1 MQLLSWVSGTKFHTF
16 ACHPSDLPRLGLTIR
31 RTDLQLVHQSIPA
44 VPIPP
49 PPGQPRGICSS
60 CQSRGCGIRNFIAAR
75 GLGISLPRGDPRAFD
90 TRVFELTW
98 KSLSEKTRPS
108 LKTGLSV
115 TDSKNLWMFLKICFL
130 KFRYFFIYTCKHMN
144 I

>member
-1 MQLLSWVSGTKFHTF
+1 MVDNCSQPLCINQFQR
-16 ACHPSDLPRLGLTIR
+16 CPS
-31 RTDLQLVHQSIPA
+31 
-44 VPIPP
+44 PP
-49 PPGQPRGICSS
+49 PQATVGGGGGICSS
-60 CQSRGCGIRNFIAAR
+60 CQSRRWGIRNFIAAR

-115 TDSKNLWMFLKICFL
+115 TDSKNLWMFLKAGVFSQFKVFL
-130 KFRYFFIYTCKHMN
+130 HLYLLAYEYIKATR
-144 I
+144 

>member
-1 MQLLSWVSGTKFHTF
+1 MTVKKKVSFRKMLLRDRVSIKHCNFF
-16 ACHPSDLPRLGLTIR
+16 ELCINQFQRCPS
-31 RTDLQLVHQSIPA
+31 
-44 VPIPP
+44 PP
-49 PPGQPRGICSS
+49 PPSPGQPQGIYSS
-60 CQSRGCGIRNFIAAR
+60 CQSRGWGIRNFIAAR

-90 TRVFELTW
+90 TCVFELTW

-115 TDSKNLWMFLKICFL
+115 TDSKNSRMFLKLCFL
-130 KFRYFFIYTCKHMN
+130 NFRNFFIYTCKHMN